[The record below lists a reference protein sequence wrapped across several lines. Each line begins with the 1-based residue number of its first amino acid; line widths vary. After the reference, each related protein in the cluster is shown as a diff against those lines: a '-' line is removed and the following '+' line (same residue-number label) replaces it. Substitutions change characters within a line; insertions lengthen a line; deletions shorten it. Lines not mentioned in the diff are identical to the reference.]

1 MMLPFPTGGLWML
14 LALPLYVF
22 VGVILQRLTVA
33 DALFS
38 SLARLFRWTG
48 AGTSVA
54 AFGVGA
60 LVAPMNGSV
69 ASSSAMLARLV
80 APRLGQLNAAAAT
93 ALISAS
99 STIGVVVPPSL
110 VLILLPAACV
120 LVLVLWLMVAWR
132 QGRQFRHPETAP
144 PVSRSQWAV
153 FAVVTSA
160 TLVLLGGA
168 STFSLVFRLWGTDA
182 WITHTVLASPLSPL
196 LTAALVL
203 LLLVI
208 PFGAAS
214 GFLGVTI
221 VYLLGR
227 AGVDPVTIA
236 VLTGL
241 SFLPHTFKFLYA
253 PLVDLTLTRKRWF
266 VMASITSALGI
277 GLLGMVPA
285 TEAGL
290 PWLRVLVV
298 VGNLATAFLSMA
310 VESLMAYNT
319 APGEL
324 GRTAG
329 WFQAGNLGGG
339 GLGGGLALV
348 IAENTTLPWL
358 PGVVLAVICLLSGIA
373 IRYTTE
379 PEPHLPRI
387 AEDQR
392 GVTPPNLLQ
401 AVWRAIQR
409 VLLDLWLVARSRM
422 GYLGLLI
429 CFLPIGSGAA
439 GNLFP
444 LFATEWGASA
454 NDVAATSGALSGLCF
469 AAFTA
474 VTLEAI
480 GTGAAAT
487 KYSIFASL
495 SNTPI
500 AYMGIL
506 NSYFYDKAGSNA
518 GLYSDAA
525 MGVAGVGVFLLVA
538 VVSRKL
544 QERYA
549 QRSGI
554 LQT

>member
-1 MMLPFPTGGLWML
+1 MN
-14 LALPLYVF
+14 
-22 VGVILQRLTVA
+22 
-33 DALFS
+33 S
-38 SLARLFRWTG
+38 
-48 AGTSVA
+48 TSA
-54 AFGVGA
+54 A
-60 LVAPMNGSV
+60 
-69 ASSSAMLARLV
+69 
-80 APRLGQLNAAAAT
+80 APRPYT
-93 ALISAS
+93 
-99 STIGVVVPPSL
+99 
-110 VLILLPAACV
+110 
-120 LVLVLWLMVAWR
+120 
-132 QGRQFRHPETAP
+132 HP
-144 PVSRSQWAV
+144 
-153 FAVVTSA
+153 
-160 TLVLLGGA
+160 
-168 STFSLVFRLWGTDA
+168 LVF
-182 WITHTVLASPLSPL
+182 
-196 LTAALVL
+196 

-227 AGVDPVTIA
+227 SGVDPVTIA

-277 GLLGMVPA
+277 ALLGMVPA

-298 VGNLATAFLSMA
+298 VGNLATAFLSMSI
-310 VESLMAYNT
+310 ESLMAYNT

-329 WFQAGNLGGG
+329 WFQAGNLGGS

-348 IAENTTLPWL
+348 IAENMTLPWL
-358 PGVVLAVICLLSGIA
+358 PGVVLAVICLLSGVA

-379 PEPHLPRI
+379 PEPHLPKL
-387 AEDQR
+387 ADEAHSVANSQHS
-392 GVTPPNLLQ
+392 GN

-409 VLLDLWLVARSRM
+409 VLLDLWQVARSRV

-444 LFATEWGASA
+444 LFATEWGASS
-454 NDVAATSGALSGLCF
+454 NDVAATSGALSGLLSAWGCMVGGHFCDRMDRKKAYALFGILMSVCALLMAWAPHTLTMYYVFVLGYGFIGGLCF
-469 AAFTA
+469 ASFTA

-506 NSYFYDKAGSNA
+506 NGYFFDKAGSNA

-525 MGVAGVGVFLLVA
+525 MGVVGVLVFLLVA
-538 VVSRKL
+538 LITSCSIRFLRPGKRRARPR
-544 QERYA
+544 QP
-549 QRSGI
+549 
-554 LQT
+554 

>member
-1 MMLPFPTGGLWML
+1 MTSK
-14 LALPLYVF
+14 LAKA
-22 VGVILQRLTVA
+22 Q
-33 DALFS
+33 
-38 SLARLFRWTG
+38 
-48 AGTSVA
+48 
-54 AFGVGA
+54 
-60 LVAPMNGSV
+60 
-69 ASSSAMLARLV
+69 
-80 APRLGQLNAAAAT
+80 GQFT
-93 ALISAS
+93 
-99 STIGVVVPPSL
+99 
-110 VLILLPAACV
+110 
-120 LVLVLWLMVAWR
+120 
-132 QGRQFRHPETAP
+132 HP
-144 PVSRSQWAV
+144 
-153 FAVVTSA
+153 
-160 TLVLLGGA
+160 
-168 STFSLVFRLWGTDA
+168 LVF
-182 WITHTVLASPLSPL
+182 
-196 LTAALVL
+196 L
-203 LLLVI
+203 LLII

-221 VYLLGR
+221 VYQLGT

-253 PLVDLTLTRKRWF
+253 PLVDLTLTRKQWF

-277 GLLGMVPA
+277 ALLGVIPA
-285 TEAGL
+285 TQAGL

-298 VGNLATAFLSMA
+298 AGNLATALLSMS

-319 APGEL
+319 APHEM

-329 WFQAGNLGGG
+329 WFQAGNLGGS

-348 IAENTTLPWL
+348 IAESTTHAWL
-358 PGVVLAVICLLSGIA
+358 PGAVLAVVCLLTGFA
-373 IRYTTE
+373 IFFTNE
-379 PEPHLPRI
+379 PEPHLPELSDGPQDATARQDS
-387 AEDQR
+387 A
-392 GVTPPNLLQ
+392 L
-401 AVWRAIQR
+401 VWRTIKR
-409 VLLDLWLVARSRM
+409 VFLDLWQVASSRM

-454 NDVAATSGALSGLCF
+454 NDVAATSGALSGLLSAFGCMVGGHF
-469 AAFTA
+469 CDRMDRKLAYALFGIIMSICAILMAWAPHNLNMYYVFVLSYGFIAGLCYAAFTA

-506 NSYFYDKAGSNA
+506 NGFFYEKSGSNA

-525 MGVAGVGVFLLVA
+525 MGLAGVLVFLLVA
-538 VVSRKL
+538 AVSKSLRNQYL
-544 QERYA
+544 QHRQA
-549 QRSGI
+549 A
-554 LQT
+554 

>member
-1 MMLPFPTGGLWML
+1 MHSPRHYTHPF
-14 LALPLYVF
+14 VF
-22 VGVILQRLTVA
+22 
-33 DALFS
+33 
-38 SLARLFRWTG
+38 
-48 AGTSVA
+48 
-54 AFGVGA
+54 
-60 LVAPMNGSV
+60 
-69 ASSSAMLARLV
+69 
-80 APRLGQLNAAAAT
+80 
-93 ALISAS
+93 
-99 STIGVVVPPSL
+99 
-110 VLILLPAACV
+110 
-120 LVLVLWLMVAWR
+120 
-132 QGRQFRHPETAP
+132 
-144 PVSRSQWAV
+144 
-153 FAVVTSA
+153 
-160 TLVLLGGA
+160 
-168 STFSLVFRLWGTDA
+168 
-182 WITHTVLASPLSPL
+182 
-196 LTAALVL
+196 

-253 PLVDLTLTRKRWF
+253 PLVDLTLKRKQWY

-277 GLLGMVPA
+277 ALLGMVPA

-290 PWLRVLVV
+290 PWLRILVV
-298 VGNLATAFLSMA
+298 VGNIATAFLSMA

-329 WFQAGNLGGG
+329 WFQAGNLGGS

-348 IAENTTLPWL
+348 IAESTTLAWL
-358 PGVVLAVICLLSGIA
+358 PGVVLAVVCLLTCLA

-379 PEPHLPRI
+379 PEPHLPQLADDVQEVQEAQEAQEVPR
-387 AEDQR
+387 AS
-392 GVTPPNLLQ
+392 GSSP
-401 AVWRAIQR
+401 VWRAMQR
-409 VLLDLWLVARSRM
+409 VLLDLWQVARSRM

-439 GNLFP
+439 GSLFP
-444 LFATEWGASA
+444 LFASEWGAGA
-454 NDVAATSGALSGLCF
+454 GDVAATSGALSGLLAALGCMVGGYF
-469 AAFTA
+469 CDRMDRKLAYAVFGLIMSACAVLMAFAPHTLTMYYVFVLSYGFISGLCYAAFTA

-506 NSYFYDKAGSNA
+506 NSHFYDQSGSNA

-525 MGVAGVGVFLLVA
+525 MGVAGVLVFLLFA
-538 VVSRKL
+538 IASKGLHKR
-544 QERYA
+544 RNNRA
-549 QRSGI
+549 IDR
-554 LQT
+554 

>member
-1 MMLPFPTGGLWML
+1 MT
-14 LALPLYVF
+14 
-22 VGVILQRLTVA
+22 
-33 DALFS
+33 S
-38 SLARLFRWTG
+38 SP
-48 AGTSVA
+48 VH
-54 AFGVGA
+54 
-60 LVAPMNGSV
+60 
-69 ASSSAMLARLV
+69 
-80 APRLGQLNAAAAT
+80 APRHYT
-93 ALISAS
+93 
-99 STIGVVVPPSL
+99 
-110 VLILLPAACV
+110 
-120 LVLVLWLMVAWR
+120 
-132 QGRQFRHPETAP
+132 HP
-144 PVSRSQWAV
+144 
-153 FAVVTSA
+153 
-160 TLVLLGGA
+160 
-168 STFSLVFRLWGTDA
+168 LVF
-182 WITHTVLASPLSPL
+182 
-196 LTAALVL
+196 

-253 PLVDLTLTRKRWF
+253 PLVDLTFKRKQWY

-277 GLLGMVPA
+277 ALLGMVPA

-290 PWLRVLVV
+290 PWLRILVV
-298 VGNLATAFLSMA
+298 VGNVATAFLSMA

-329 WFQAGNLGGG
+329 WFQAGNLGGS

-348 IAENTTLPWL
+348 IAENTTLAWL
-358 PGVVLAVICLLSGIA
+358 PGVVLAVVCLLTCLA

-379 PEPHLPRI
+379 PEPHLPPL
-387 AEDQR
+387 ADETQ
-392 GVTPPNLLQ
+392 GVPV
-401 AVWRAIQR
+401 ASGAKVVWRAIQR
-409 VLLDLWLVARSRM
+409 VFLDLWQVASSRM

-439 GNLFP
+439 GSLFP

-454 NDVAATSGALSGLCF
+454 GDVAATSGALSGLLAAVGCMVGGYFCDRMDRKLAYAVFGLILSVCAVLMAWAPHTLTMYYVFVLAYGFISGLCF
-469 AAFTA
+469 ASFTA

-480 GTGAAAT
+480 GKGAAAT

-506 NSYFYDKAGSNA
+506 NSHFYEKAGSNA

-525 MGVAGVGVFLLVA
+525 MGVAGVLVFLLVTVA
-538 VVSRKL
+538 SRGVHRRYL
-544 QERYA
+544 ERR
-549 QRSGI
+549 QSV
-554 LQT
+554 

>member
-1 MMLPFPTGGLWML
+1 
-14 LALPLYVF
+14 
-22 VGVILQRLTVA
+22 
-33 DALFS
+33 
-38 SLARLFRWTG
+38 
-48 AGTSVA
+48 
-54 AFGVGA
+54 
-60 LVAPMNGSV
+60 
-69 ASSSAMLARLV
+69 
-80 APRLGQLNAAAAT
+80 
-93 ALISAS
+93 
-99 STIGVVVPPSL
+99 VVPKL
-110 VLILLPAACV
+110 
-120 LVLVLWLMVAWR
+120 
-132 QGRQFRHPETAP
+132 T
-144 PVSRSQWAV
+144 
-153 FAVVTSA
+153 A
-160 TLVLLGGA
+160 TLPPRHY
-168 STFSLVFRLWGTDA
+168 THPLVF
-182 WITHTVLASPLSPL
+182 
-196 LTAALVL
+196 

-253 PLVDLTLTRKRWF
+253 PLVDLTLKRKQWY
-266 VMASITSALGI
+266 VMACITSALGI
-277 GLLGMVPA
+277 ALLGMVPA

-290 PWLRVLVV
+290 PWLRILVV
-298 VGNLATAFLSMA
+298 VGNVATAFLSMA

-329 WFQAGNLGGG
+329 WFQAGNLGGS

-348 IAENTTLPWL
+348 IAENTTLTWL
-358 PGVVLAVICLLSGIA
+358 PGVVLAIVCLLAGLA
-373 IRYTTE
+373 IFYTTE
-379 PEPHLPRI
+379 PEPHLPQL
-387 AEDQR
+387 ADEVP
-392 GVTPPNLLQ
+392 GAATSLNSNPVG
-401 AVWRAIQR
+401 RAIRR
-409 VLLDLWLVARSRM
+409 VFLDLWQVARSRM

-439 GNLFP
+439 GSLFP

-454 NDVAATSGALSGLCF
+454 GDVAATSGALSGLLAALGCMVGGHFCDRMDRKLAYAVFGLLMSVCAVLMAWAPHTLTMYYVFVLAYGFISGLCF
-469 AAFTA
+469 ASFTA

-480 GTGAAAT
+480 GKGAAAT

-506 NSYFYDKAGSNA
+506 NSHFYEQSGSKA

-525 MGVAGVGVFLLVA
+525 MGVAGVMVFLLVTVA
-538 VVSRKL
+538 SRGL
-544 QERYA
+544 HQRYLGR
-549 QRSGI
+549 RSSV
-554 LQT
+554 

>member
-1 MMLPFPTGGLWML
+1 M
-14 LALPLYVF
+14 
-22 VGVILQRLTVA
+22 
-33 DALFS
+33 
-38 SLARLFRWTG
+38 
-48 AGTSVA
+48 
-54 AFGVGA
+54 
-60 LVAPMNGSV
+60 
-69 ASSSAMLARLV
+69 
-80 APRLGQLNAAAAT
+80 
-93 ALISAS
+93 
-99 STIGVVVPPSL
+99 
-110 VLILLPAACV
+110 
-120 LVLVLWLMVAWR
+120 
-132 QGRQFRHPETAP
+132 
-144 PVSRSQWAV
+144 
-153 FAVVTSA
+153 
-160 TLVLLGGA
+160 
-168 STFSLVFRLWGTDA
+168 
-182 WITHTVLASPLSPL
+182 
-196 LTAALVL
+196 
-203 LLLVI
+203 LLVI

-277 GLLGMVPA
+277 ALIGMVPA

-329 WFQAGNLGGG
+329 WFQAGNLGGS

-348 IAENTTLPWL
+348 IAENTSLPWL

-379 PEPHLPRI
+379 PEPHLPELRDEPKD
-387 AEDQR
+387 AAASQKT
-392 GVTPPNLLQ
+392 VHV
-401 AVWRAIQR
+401 VWRAIQR
-409 VLLDLWLVARSRM
+409 VLLDMWQVARSRM

-444 LFATEWGASA
+444 LFANEWGASSS
-454 NDVAATSGALSGLCF
+454 DVAATSGALSGLLAALGCMVGGHFCDRMDRKKAYAFFGILMSACAVLMSWAPHTLTMYYVFVLGYGFIGGLCF
-469 AAFTA
+469 ASFTA
-474 VTLEAI
+474 VTLEAL

-506 NSYFYDKAGSNA
+506 NSYFYDKSGSNA

-538 VVSRKL
+538 VVSKRL
-544 QERYA
+544 HRP
-549 QRSGI
+549 
-554 LQT
+554 

>member
-1 MMLPFPTGGLWML
+1 MHSPRKYTHPF
-14 LALPLYVF
+14 VF
-22 VGVILQRLTVA
+22 
-33 DALFS
+33 
-38 SLARLFRWTG
+38 
-48 AGTSVA
+48 
-54 AFGVGA
+54 
-60 LVAPMNGSV
+60 
-69 ASSSAMLARLV
+69 
-80 APRLGQLNAAAAT
+80 
-93 ALISAS
+93 
-99 STIGVVVPPSL
+99 
-110 VLILLPAACV
+110 
-120 LVLVLWLMVAWR
+120 
-132 QGRQFRHPETAP
+132 
-144 PVSRSQWAV
+144 
-153 FAVVTSA
+153 
-160 TLVLLGGA
+160 
-168 STFSLVFRLWGTDA
+168 
-182 WITHTVLASPLSPL
+182 
-196 LTAALVL
+196 

-253 PLVDLTLTRKRWF
+253 PLVDLTLTRKLWF
-266 VMASITSALGI
+266 VMASVTSALAI
-277 GLLGMVPA
+277 AVLGMIPA

-298 VGNLATAFLSMA
+298 VGNVATAFLSMA
-310 VESLMAYNT
+310 IESLMAYNT

-329 WFQAGNLGGG
+329 WFQAGNLGGS

-348 IAENTTLPWL
+348 IAENTTIAWL
-358 PGVVLAVICLLSGIA
+358 PGLVLAIVCLITGIA

-379 PEPHLPRI
+379 PETHLPAVSDERHGI
-387 AEDQR
+387 TSQQDS
-392 GVTPPNLLQ
+392 P
-401 AVWRAIQR
+401 AVWRAVHH
-409 VLLDLWLVARSRM
+409 VLLDLWQVARSRM

-439 GNLFP
+439 GSLFP

-454 NDVAATSGALSGLCF
+454 GDVAATSGALSGLLAALGCMVGGYF
-469 AAFTA
+469 CDRMDRKLAYALFGLLMSACAVLMAWAPHNLAMYYVFVLSYGFISGLCYAAFTA

-506 NSYFYDKAGSNA
+506 NSHFFDQSGSNA

-525 MGVAGVGVFLLVA
+525 MGVAGVMVFLLITVA
-538 VVSRKL
+538 SRGMHN
-544 QERYA
+544 RYM
-549 QRSGI
+549 QRR
-554 LQT
+554 QAF

>member
-1 MMLPFPTGGLWML
+1 MR
-14 LALPLYVF
+14 
-22 VGVILQRLTVA
+22 RLIT
-33 DALFS
+33 
-38 SLARLFRWTG
+38 
-48 AGTSVA
+48 
-54 AFGVGA
+54 
-60 LVAPMNGSV
+60 P
-69 ASSSAMLARLV
+69 
-80 APRLGQLNAAAAT
+80 APRQYT
-93 ALISAS
+93 
-99 STIGVVVPPSL
+99 
-110 VLILLPAACV
+110 
-120 LVLVLWLMVAWR
+120 
-132 QGRQFRHPETAP
+132 HP
-144 PVSRSQWAV
+144 
-153 FAVVTSA
+153 
-160 TLVLLGGA
+160 
-168 STFSLVFRLWGTDA
+168 LVF
-182 WITHTVLASPLSPL
+182 
-196 LTAALVL
+196 

-277 GLLGMVPA
+277 ALVGMVPA

-329 WFQAGNLGGG
+329 WFQAGNLGGS

-348 IAENTTLPWL
+348 IAENTSLPWL
-358 PGVVLAVICLLSGIA
+358 PGVVLAIICLLSGIA

-379 PEPHLPRI
+379 PEPHLPALRDEPKDG
-387 AEDQR
+387 AASQKT
-392 GVTPPNLLQ
+392 VHV
-401 AVWRAIQR
+401 VWRAIQR

-429 CFLPIGSGAA
+429 CFLPIGSGAS
-439 GNLFP
+439 GSLFP

-454 NDVAATSGALSGLCF
+454 NDVAATSGALSGLLSAWGCMVGGHFCDRMDRKKAYALFGILMSACALLMAWAPHTLTMYYVFVLGYGFVSGLCF
-469 AAFTA
+469 ASFTA

-506 NSYFYDKAGSNA
+506 NGYFFGKSGSNA

-544 QERYA
+544 QERYVL
-549 QRSGI
+549 RRGVV
-554 LQT
+554 